1 MPLMVFVDNQ
11 NITDPR
17 LNLAL
22 EEFLLRHVSVDE
34 SILLFYVN
42 EPAVIVGRNQNTI
55 EEIDPD
61 YVNAQDIHV
70 VRRLSGGG
78 AVYHDLGNL
87 NFSFITPD
95 KKYLTDFKRFTLPVV
110 QVLGELGVAA
120 ELRGKSDIFAA
131 GKKISGN
138 AQYSTAGRM
147 LSHGTLLF
155 DSDLER
161 LLKALN
167 PRQLQIESKAVQS
180 VRSRVTNIRELLAKP
195 LTMAE
200 FKEAL
205 LLGLFDRQPPPAYD
219 LSPADWETIRQI
231 AADRY
236 HQWDWNYGRSPK
248 FSVQKAIAFPDG
260 QLEMCISVRRG
271 RIETIKFS
279 GDLAGRQDVVEL
291 AKRMAGTAYNRQAI
305 ATTLAEMEQAL
316 YLGMLGRDELLDLLY

>member
-11 NITDPR
+11 DITDPC

-22 EEFLLRHVSVDE
+22 EEYLLRHVALDE
-34 SILLFYVN
+34 PILLLYVN
-42 EPAVIVGRNQNTI
+42 EPAVIVGRNQNTA

-61 YVNAQDIHV
+61 YVQAQGIHV

-78 AVYHDLGNL
+78 TVYHDLGNL
-87 NFSFITPD
+87 NFSFITSN
-95 KKYLTDFKRFTLPVV
+95 KKHLTDFKKFTGPVIR
-110 QVLGELGVAA
+110 VLGELGVAA

-147 LSHGTLLF
+147 FSHGTLLF
-155 DSDLER
+155 DSDLET

-167 PRQLQIESKAVQS
+167 PRQVQIESKAVQS
-180 VRSRVTNIRELLAKP
+180 VRSRVTNIRQLLAEP

-205 LLGLFDRQPPPAYD
+205 LLGLFDNHPPSSYD
-219 LSPADWETIRQI
+219 LSPAEWEKIHQI

-248 FSVQKAIAFPDG
+248 FSVQKSKRLPAGNLQMRIT
-260 QLEMCISVRRG
+260 VKRG
-271 RIETIKFS
+271 RIETLEVT
-279 GDLAGRQDVVEL
+279 GDFTGRREVVEL
-291 AKRMAGTAYNRQAI
+291 TKHLPGTAYNRQAI
-305 ATTLAEMEQAL
+305 ATKLTEMDQAL
-316 YLGMLGRDELLDLLY
+316 YLGVLGRDELLMLLY